1 MVCIYSV
8 HLSLITYLILVP
20 VFISQSFPWLAET
33 RVFDKIGIATKKSKK
48 TWEYLGVVVITTV
61 NLHLLKPELSFK
73 MVRTTS

>member
-1 MVCIYSV
+1 MYLLSTPESHHLFDPRSCFHFPKLSV
-8 HLSLITYLILVP
+8 IR
-20 VFISQSFPWLAET
+20 ET
-33 RVFDKIGIATKKSKK
+33 RVFDNIGIATKKSKK